1 MMEVGPRRIPG
12 HAALAVATRGV
23 AVESI
28 HYGSIAAVDSKGR
41 LIASAG
47 DPCALTFTRSA
58 CKPLQ
63 VFPLLAHDGVH
74 RFAFT
79 PEEIALMCASHSG
92 EPKHVDAVLGILSKI
107 RCSRRDLRC
116 GVHVPL
122 LYQALGRQPKE
133 GDAFNPLHHNCSGKH
148 AGMLALARLLEAPI
162 EDYLKVDHPVQQR
175 ILAVI
180 ASMADV
186 PLGDIVVGIDGCS
199 APNAAIPLRALA
211 LAYAR
216 LAGGEGMHPEVRGA
230 VFSAIA
236 AHPGMVSG
244 SGRFDHALTQSGRGK
259 WVSKGGAEGVEGV
272 GITGRGGW
280 GIAIKIADGTPRAL
294 HVVTIEVLRQLGV
307 LKPPIAKVLI
317 PYRRVS
323 LSNARGVETGE
334 VMPVFKLS

>member
-1 MMEVGPRRIPG
+1 MRPSRIPD

-47 DPCALTFTRSA
+47 DPRALTFTRSA

-63 VFPLLAHDGVH
+63 VFPLLAEDGVQ

-79 PEEIALMCASHSG
+79 PEEIAIMCASHSG
-92 EPKHVDAVLGILSKI
+92 EPKHVKAVLGILSKI
-107 RCSRRDLRC
+107 GCNRRDLQC

-122 LYQALGRQPKE
+122 LYQAFGRQPKASE
-133 GDAFNPLHHNCSGKH
+133 TFNALHHNCSGKH
-148 AGMLALARLLEAPI
+148 AGMLALACLIEAPI
-162 EDYLKVDHPVQQR
+162 KDYLSVEDPVQQR
-175 ILAVI
+175 ILAAI

-216 LAGGEGMHPEVRGA
+216 LAGGEGMYAEVSGS
-230 VFSAIA
+230 VFSAVS

-244 SGRFDHALTQSGRGK
+244 TGRFDHALTQSGRGK
-259 WVSKGGAEGVEGV
+259 WVSKGGAEGVEGI
-272 GITGRGGW
+272 GIKGRGW
-280 GIAIKIADGTPRAL
+280 GIAIKIADGAPRAL
-294 HVVTIEVLRQLGV
+294 HVVTIEVLHQLGV
-307 LKPPIAKVLI
+307 LKPPLAKALI
-317 PYRRVS
+317 PYRRAS
-323 LSNARGVETGE
+323 LLNARGVETGE
-334 VMPVFKLS
+334 VMPVFKLG

>member
-1 MMEVGPRRIPG
+1 MATSRLAG
-12 HAALAVATRGV
+12 HVALAVATRGV

-41 LIASAG
+41 LIAWAG
-47 DPCALTFTRSA
+47 DPAALTFTRSA

-63 VFPLLAHDGVH
+63 ILPLLAQDGVD

-107 RCSRRDLRC
+107 RCSRRDLQC

-122 LYQALGRQPKE
+122 LYQALGRQPKPGE
-133 GDAFNPLHHNCSGKH
+133 AFNALHHNCSGKH
-148 AGMLALARLLEAPI
+148 AGMLALARLLETPI
-162 EDYLKVDHPVQQR
+162 EDYLKVEHPVQQR
-175 ILAVI
+175 ILAAI

-186 PLGDIVVGIDGCS
+186 PLGDLVVGIDGCS

-216 LAGGEGMHPEVRGA
+216 LTGGEGMYPEVRAA
-230 VFSAIA
+230 VFAAIT

-259 WVSKGGAEGVEGV
+259 WVSKGGAEGVEGI
-272 GITGRGGW
+272 GIKGRGW

-294 HVVTIEVLRQLGV
+294 HVVTIEVLHQLGV
-307 LKPPIAKVLI
+307 LKPPLAKALI
-317 PYRRVS
+317 PYRRMS
-323 LSNARGVETGE
+323 LPNARGVETGE
-334 VMPVFKLS
+334 VMAVFKLS

>member
-1 MMEVGPRRIPG
+1 MGPSRIPG

-41 LIASAG
+41 LIAWAGEPSAM
-47 DPCALTFTRSA
+47 TFTRSA

-63 VFPLLAHDGVH
+63 VLPLLAHDGVH

-92 EPKHVDAVLGILSKI
+92 ETKHLDAVLGILSKI
-107 RCSRRDLRC
+107 RCSRRDLQC

-122 LYQALGRQPKE
+122 LYQALGRQPKP
-133 GDAFNPLHHNCSGKH
+133 GDAFNALHHNCSGKH

-162 EDYLKVDHPVQQR
+162 EDYLSVEHPVQQR
-175 ILAVI
+175 ILAAI

-216 LAGGEGMHPEVRGA
+216 LAGGEGMYPEVRGA
-230 VFSAIA
+230 VFSAISA
-236 AHPGMVSG
+236 YPDMVSG

-259 WVSKGGAEGVEGV
+259 WVSKGGAEGVEGI
-272 GITGRGGW
+272 GIKGRGGW

-307 LKPPIAKVLI
+307 LKPPLAKVLI

-323 LSNARGVETGE
+323 LPNARGVETGE